1 MAGDQDLQNL
11 ERRTY
16 RDFYSDGIID
26 IYVGISLLWIGV
38 AWIWLPDMAGLAGVF
53 PAIFIAPMLVGRKRF
68 LEQRIGYVKW
78 TEARRQ
84 WEHRNL
90 VAALIAGTVFL
101 LLGLGV
107 FMLAS
112 DSAADRDVLGT
123 VAPGLIAWLLAALA
137 IGLAF
142 LMSARRMLLYGAVL
156 VAGGIWTAQ
165 ADASPGW
172 PLLVAGS
179 LIATTGAAM
188 LIGFVR
194 RNPVMDEQ

>member
-53 PAIFIAPMLVGRKRF
+53 PAIFIAPMLAGRKRF
-68 LEQRIGYVKW
+68 LERRIGYVKW
-78 TEARRQ
+78 TETRRQ

-101 LLGLGV
+101 LLGVGV
-107 FMLAS
+107 YMLAS
-112 DSAADRDVLGT
+112 DSAADRDILGT
-123 VAPGLIAWLLAALA
+123 MAPGLIAWLLAALA

-156 VAGGIWTAQ
+156 IAGGIWTAQ
-165 ADASPGW
+165 ADANPGW

-179 LIATTGAAM
+179 LIAITGVAM

-194 RNPVMDEQ
+194 RNPVMDQQ